1 MKQPK
6 TSAVTAMPAHSPN
19 PAQTLCKALF
29 RAADALGLR
38 QAELGRAIGLERTSV
53 SRLKNKGVLD
63 PDSKTGELAACV
75 IRIYRDLFALLGA
88 DETAIRHWMATPNL
102 HLNGAPNELIQQV
115 QGLVR
120 VIAYLDAMRGKV

>member
-1 MKQPK
+1 MKQRK
-6 TSAVTAMPAHSPN
+6 TQAAGAIPVLSPDPAR
-19 PAQTLCKALF
+19 TLCKALF

-63 PDSKTGELAACV
+63 PDSKTGELGALV
-75 IRIYRDLFALLGA
+75 IRLYRDLFALLGD
-88 DETAIRHWMATPNL
+88 DEAALRHWMTTPNL
-102 HLNGAPNELIQQV
+102 HLNGPPNELIQQV

>member
-1 MKQPK
+1 MKHIRTRAAK
-6 TSAVTAMPAHSPN
+6 AAAVDVPDPAR
-19 PAQTLCKALF
+19 TLCKALF

-63 PDSKTGELAACV
+63 PDSKTGELGALV
-75 IRIYRDLFALLGA
+75 IRIYRDLFALLGD
-88 DETAIRHWMATPNL
+88 DETAIRHWMTTPNL
-102 HLNGAPNELIQQV
+102 HLNGPPNELIQQV

>member
-1 MKQPK
+1 MKQTRGIASRTRP
-6 TSAVTAMPAHSPN
+6 VDVPDPAR
-19 PAQTLCKALF
+19 TLCKALF

-63 PDSKTGELAACV
+63 PDSKTGELAALV
-75 IRIYRDLFALLGA
+75 IRLYRDLFALLGD
-88 DETAIRHWMATPNL
+88 DEAAIRHWMATPNL
-102 HLNGAPNELIQQV
+102 HLNGPPNELIQQV